1 MLKKLTISYIAIFLL
16 MMAGCSVVE
25 SEKNNQEAYYKLQH
39 EKRMT
44 GYAPDHPFFCRNS
57 STSS

>member
-39 EKRMT
+39 EKKDDRIRSRSS
-44 GYAPDHPFFCRNS
+44 FFL
-57 STSS
+57 